1 MPVGGWT
8 ASPDSGVSRWNN
20 FPPQFDPPPGC
31 GEYTFA
37 SASALQVFVCT
48 RTGRAVPTEGDDIYL
63 TFICLVPATNLT
75 LLRAEFV
82 TDEHCWGYQPCNVGF
97 THPSYEGWNHTHTE
111 LPNCSRAGPN
121 EPLMNGQGC
130 CHQDAYMAI
139 IDEIKVP
146 TVPPGDYVVRWR
158 WDCE

>member
-1 MPVGGWT
+1 M
-8 ASPDSGVSRWNN
+8 
-20 FPPQFDPPPGC
+20 
-31 GEYTFA
+31 
-37 SASALQVFVCT
+37 
-48 RTGRAVPTEGDDIYL
+48 
-63 TFICLVPATNLT
+63 PATNLT
-75 LLRAEFV
+75 LRAEFV

-139 IDEIKVP
+139 VDEIKVP